1 MPRDDVDTFAMAVG
15 DGSQLL
21 CDGRFTVRLTA
32 PAGMTLLLEVL
43 DDDER
48 ARRDHQRRRRAPAR

>member
-1 MPRDDVDTFAMAVG
+1 MPRDDVDTFAMDVG

-32 PAGMTLLLEVL
+32 PEGMTLLLEVL
-43 DDDER
+43 DDEPRCWARPPAPR
-48 ARRDHQRRRRAPAR
+48 A